1 MGVAL
6 VGGTFAAW
14 AVTDNADPFSIKVST
29 GSITTDDTAEYVTLE
44 WGAQQSM
51 SSVSN
56 LKIDTVR
63 KVGVLDLRAYTSSN
77 NAPNGYLS
85 YSVDGGALL
94 KSKLEVKIYKGN
106 LTATEGVIASSE
118 LEGKTAL
125 TFTEGKSLVNVTK
138 NDTPNLYTVAVNLK
152 AGTTASE
159 IEALGNEQVTIE
171 FDWGAGT
178 NLLTSKTLYATGFSA
193 TPYMYAWKGD
203 KVNAAWP
210 GIAMTAVSGRSGVYS
225 AVLNTEFDNVI
236 FTTQNEAQ
244 KSGDLVVATF
254 FSGDNNLF
262 TFTGEGDAKGSAS
275 ELPETKTPTYFLV
288 GDEWGNWNASD
299 AGAIA
304 LTNPVN
310 GKYTVDVTNTKA
322 SGLKIVDTAN
332 NIWYGKDSIEGG
344 AANFMLYD
352 VHTYTITFDPAGP
365 TYISCVVKA

>member
-1 MGVAL
+1 MLHG
-6 VGGTFAAW
+6 
-14 AVTDNADPFSIKVST
+14 
-29 GSITTDDTAEYVTLE
+29 
-44 WGAQQSM
+44 Q
-51 SSVSN
+51 
-56 LKIDTVR
+56 
-63 KVGVLDLRAYTSSN
+63 
-77 NAPNGYLS
+77 
-85 YSVDGGALL
+85 ALL
-94 KSKLEVKIYKGN
+94 
-106 LTATEGVIASSE
+106 
-118 LEGKTAL
+118 
-125 TFTEGKSLVNVTK
+125 
-138 NDTPNLYTVAVNLK
+138 
-152 AGTTASE
+152 
-159 IEALGNEQVTIE
+159 
-171 FDWGAGT
+171 
-178 NLLTSKTLYATGFSA
+178 
-193 TPYMYAWKGD
+193 
-203 KVNAAWP
+203 
-210 GIAMTAVSGRSGVYS
+210 
-225 AVLNTEFDNVI
+225 
-236 FTTQNEAQ
+236 TTQNEAQ